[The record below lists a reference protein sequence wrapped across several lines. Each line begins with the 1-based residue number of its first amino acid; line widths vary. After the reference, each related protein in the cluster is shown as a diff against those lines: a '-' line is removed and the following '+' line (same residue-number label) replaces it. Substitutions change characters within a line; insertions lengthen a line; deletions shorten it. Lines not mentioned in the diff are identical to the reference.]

1 MADSYWVDPTISQ
14 IRSVSILGV
23 DVTSYINAI
32 RIFETVCKPYI
43 TGQLTLVDTN
53 NLIEN
58 MKIQGGES
66 VQGAFQAPPN
76 ESVYEFDTRVLT
88 IKGHPAPNSL
98 KKVIYTIDI
107 IGPLYYADRGALVQS
122 AHKGQTGTSAIQQIF
137 GQYLGTD
144 TLTIL
149 QESIGMIG
157 DKQGFTVNN
166 KKPLTAISD
175 ISKQSLFPGQSG
187 NVLMF
192 RDRYGVILS
201 PLDNLM
207 SNLGEGQEFFLQKE
221 VWGFDMDP
229 QWIYHAIIFAASDN
243 SRSGG
248 RGGMAEVA
256 AVANQSQVT
265 FDMHNAELKIK
276 DAASIVGGAIS
287 SGLNAVTGF
296 LGISP
301 GGLGGTPNV
310 QVHNTQLQPAAT
322 AANIKTMAEK
332 MYSAQA
338 RGGPQLQWKVP
349 LQTGINVTVGRGA
362 KVTLAPP
369 TDLAIDPNSVGT
381 NGVYFVTDLAHELVV
396 TDLGDVVGTTTM
408 QGLLGGYGK

>member
-23 DVTSYINAI
+23 DVTGYINAI

-43 TGQLTLVDTN
+43 TGQITLVDTN

-107 IGPLYYADRGALVQS
+107 IGPLYYSDRGSLVQS

-144 TLTIL
+144 TLTSL

-192 RDRYGVILS
+192 RDRYGVILA
-201 PLDNLM
+201 PLDYLM
-207 SNLGEGQEFFLQKE
+207 SNLSSQEKFIQKE
-221 VWGFDMDP
+221 VWGFEMDP
-229 QWIYHAIIFAASDN
+229 QDIYRAIIFAASDN

-296 LGISP
+296 FGIPP
-301 GGLGGTPNV
+301 GGLGGSPNV

-322 AANIKTMAEK
+322 AAFNKTMAEK
-332 MYSAQA
+332 MRSAQA

-362 KVTLAPP
+362 TVLLAPP
-369 TDLAIDPNSVGT
+369 TDQTIDLNSIST
-381 NGVYFVTDLAHELVV
+381 NGIYFVTDLAHELVV

-408 QGLLGGYGK
+408 QGLLGGLSK